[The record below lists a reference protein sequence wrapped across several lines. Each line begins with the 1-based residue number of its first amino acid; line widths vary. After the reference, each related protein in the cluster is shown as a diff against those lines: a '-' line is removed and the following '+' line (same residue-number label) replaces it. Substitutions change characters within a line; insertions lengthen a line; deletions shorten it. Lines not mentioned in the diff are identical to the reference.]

1 MGDLMTLNDPNFVL
15 LSLDM
20 FQIALGQT
28 ATIFLSEAI
37 ELTVVQ
43 FIVVASNHVSSIK
56 IDINKS
62 ILKSFRMKK

>member
-1 MGDLMTLNDPNFVL
+1 MGDLMTLNDPNFVI

-28 ATIFLSEAI
+28 ATIFLLEAI
-37 ELTVVQ
+37 ERTVCQ

-56 IDINKS
+56 IDPNKS

>member
-37 ELTVVQ
+37 ERTVCQ
-43 FIVVASNHVSSIK
+43 FIVVSSNHVSSIK
-56 IDINKS
+56 IDPNKS